1 MWINFCPL
9 RGLFGAA
16 GFLIRIGTLS
26 FMYSDGKAQTDSL
39 QNNVQK
45 LNKLTKSAHENLGSH
60 KIKKT

>member
-45 LNKLTKSAHENLGSH
+45 LNKLNNF
-60 KIKKT
+60 IFN